1 MWRRVSQASIRFP
14 SAVEEAA
21 ESYYRNLTNGATLS
35 ALPQRPTF
43 VFNATSLMTGNA
55 FRFRRDF
62 IADWKIGQFTE
73 LDLQLRASDR

>member
-21 ESYYRNLTNGATLS
+21 ESYDRNLTNGATLS

-43 VFNATSLMTGNA
+43 VFNGMHPPTTAESLVGA
-55 FRFRRDF
+55 
-62 IADWKIGQFTE
+62 W
-73 LDLQLRASDR
+73 